1 MRSTLAVLAAATVAT
16 AAVATATV
24 IGTLACSSH
33 VAVPSQTVPE
43 PTPDGV
49 PAPAAA
55 PAMPPPEPAT
65 IALPITVSLAALQ
78 AQLGRA
84 LPPADCLDTAQC
96 SALGGFV
103 CHQYVYRRDTLALTM
118 EGDRVSLY
126 SRLRYRARV
135 SLPAVGGIGSCGYAP
150 EAMRRAE
157 MRAATTVYWRVD
169 WRLATRGTSLA
180 ATLLD
185 PCRMTAL
192 GVDATPLMKRVVDA
206 QLADL
211 TRQVDSAVPALA
223 DLRRA
228 ADSLWRTMRE
238 PLAVDSTSTAWL
250 VMDPERVSVAPLT
263 GVAGYLATGIVL
275 TARPRVVFGAR
286 PATDARPLP
295 PLTLARPGGG
305 LRVPVDVEVPFDE
318 LGRRALAALAPQAAA
333 EGLAVDSVRVWSAGD
348 TAVVRVDIRG
358 KIDGAFYLVGRF
370 AYDSASRS
378 VLINDLRYTIDSRST
393 LSRIRT
399 TLGAFTIRRAIEDA
413 TGHGRLNVGE
423 QLDAMRSQLTL
434 ALNRPLGNGAVLG
447 GMVRDVRVVAL
458 YTTPTSFVVR
468 AVLEGDARLS
478 MR

>member
-1 MRSTLAVLAAATVAT
+1 MRRLPALLAALAAPFTLACSV
-16 AAVATATV
+16 
-24 IGTLACSSH
+24 ACSSH
-33 VAVPSQTVPE
+33 VAVPPPSIAPDSTPE
-43 PTPDGV
+43 GV
-49 PAPAAA
+49 PRASSAVPL
-55 PAMPPPEPAT
+55 PPRELAT
-65 IALPITVSLAALQ
+65 IALPITVSLAALE

-84 LPPADCLDTAQC
+84 LPPSDSLDRAEC

-118 EGDRVSLY
+118 DGDRVSIF

-135 SLPAVGGIGSCGYAP
+135 ALPAVGGIGSCGYAP
-150 EAMRRAE
+150 ESMRRAE
-157 MRAATTVYWRVD
+157 MRASTTVYWRVD
-169 WRLATRGTSLA
+169 WRLATRGTALA

-206 QLADL
+206 QLGDL

-228 ADSLWRTMRE
+228 ADSLWRTMQQ
-238 PLAVDSTSTAWL
+238 PLAVDSTNTAWL
-250 VMDPERVSVAPLT
+250 VMAPERVSVAPLT
-263 GVAGYLATGIVL
+263 GVSGYLATGVVL

-286 PATDARPLP
+286 PEADTRPLP

-305 LRVPVDVEVPFDE
+305 LHVPVDVEIPFEE
-318 LGRRALAALAPQAAA
+318 LGRRALVALAPEAAN
-333 EGLAVDSVRVWSAGD
+333 EGMTVDSVRVWSAGD
-348 TAVVRVDIRG
+348 TAVVRVDVRG
-358 KIDGAFYLVGRF
+358 KVDGAFYLVGRF
-370 AYDSASRS
+370 GYDSASRS
-378 VLINDLRYTIDSRST
+378 VRIDDLRYTIDSRST
-393 LSRIRT
+393 MTRIRT
-399 TLGAFTIRRAIEDA
+399 TLGAFTIRRAIADA

-447 GMVRDVRVVAL
+447 GMVQDVRVVGL